1 MSAASRHTAEERRDE
16 IVAAASIEF
25 AETGYAGT
33 STDAIARRAGVS
45 QPYLFQLF
53 GTKKD
58 LFIAA
63 VRDCFDRTE
72 QTFERSGKPS
82 REAGLRPEQ
91 ILEEMGHAYV
101 RLLLAN
107 RGILRLQ
114 LQAYAACGD
123 PDVQIVVRDNYV
135 VLWQTVAAISG
146 ADPDAV
152 RRWFADGML
161 INVIASISN
170 ASTMEDF
177 FHSLMGVDFGSCQ
190 S

>member
-1 MSAASRHTAEERRDE
+1 MKATTRISKDERRRE
-16 IVAAASIEF
+16 IIEAATREF
-25 AETGYAGT
+25 AVGGLHGT
-33 STDAIARRAGVS
+33 PVGRIAKSVGVS

-72 QTFERSGKPS
+72 QAFERSGKPS

-101 RLLLAN
+101 RLLLAD

-123 PDVQIVVRDNYV
+123 PDIQTVVRDNYGG
-135 VLWQTVAAISG
+135 LWQTVATLSG
-146 ADPDAV
+146 ADPDEV
-152 RRWFADGML
+152 HRWFAEGML

-170 ASTMEDF
+170 TSTMEGF
-177 FHSLMGVDFGSCQ
+177 FHSLMAGDFRRC
-190 S
+190 

>member
-33 STDAIARRAGVS
+33 STDAIARRSGVS

-72 QTFERSGKPS
+72 QAFERSGKPS

-101 RLLLAN
+101 RLLLAD

-123 PDVQIVVRDNYV
+123 PDIQTVVRDNYGE
-135 VLWQTVAAISG
+135 LWQTVATLSG
-146 ADPDAV
+146 ADPDEV
-152 RRWFADGML
+152 HRWFAEGML

-170 ASTMEDF
+170 TSTMEGF
-177 FHSLMGVDFGSCQ
+177 FHSLMAGDFRRC
-190 S
+190 